1 MANIV
6 GGAFAPPELFSGV
19 LERNLSRI
27 LFAVLFNLV
36 TNARTS
42 VCGVSVLRACNVEF
56 PCKLLSVDFCVRHL
70 QICQLPL
77 HVFQVHHRAFT
88 RITCWDE
95 QKTPVFA
102 GVLRESGASALDPC
116 TYSPLAAV
124 NIEDWTVEARK

>member
-1 MANIV
+1 MFTV
-6 GGAFAPPELFSGV
+6 LFS
-19 LERNLSRI
+19 
-27 LFAVLFNLV
+27 LV

-42 VCGVSVLRACNVEF
+42 VHGVSALRACNVEF

-70 QICQLPL
+70 QVCQLPL
-77 HVFQVHHRAFT
+77 HMRQVHHRAFT

-102 GVLRESGASALDPC
+102 GVLWDSGASSVALDPC

-124 NIEDWTVEARK
+124 NIEDWTAEARK